1 MADVFSTTVACEDC
15 DERKADLQETQHE
28 VIDCVQDP
36 ARPGTCTLHYR
47 RPAGDAAAAI
57 SATQAQA
64 AKAIVNL
71 FETGEVLGHYG
82 AVTVL
87 AGDPGHLTYGRSQTT
102 LASANLGLLIAR
114 YCQREGARF
123 GERLKSWLP
132 ALQARDLALD
142 RDLRLHN
149 FLRACADDP
158 VMRDEQDRF
167 FDEAYWAPAE
177 RAARKL
183 GLRTALGVAVVYD
196 SWVHGSWA
204 AMRDRTDTQGT
215 VAQSGEKAWITR
227 YIANRHAW
235 LAGHPNPL
243 LRKTVYR
250 MAAFQRLVELGAW
263 GLPLPLVV
271 RDQEISLATLSGVP
285 PGCYDGPQPG
295 TRSVAVS
302 SPLQRGLDVRLL
314 QLGLCLSGFEEIRAD
329 GIFGTGSAAWLKS
342 WQQAKGL
349 PPTGVADPAT
359 VAKLATV

>member
-1 MADVFSTTVACEDC
+1 MSDIFSTTVPCEDC
-15 DERKADLQETQHE
+15 DERKADLQETRNE

-36 ARPGTCTLHYR
+36 TRPGVCTLHYR
-47 RPAGDAAAAI
+47 RPAGDAVAAI
-57 SATQAQA
+57 TATQAQA

-71 FETGEVLGHYG
+71 FETGEVLGQYG

-123 GERLKSWLP
+123 GERLRSWLP

-142 RDLRLHN
+142 HDWRLHN

-167 FDEAYWAPAE
+167 FDETYWAPAE

-183 GLRTALGVAVVYD
+183 GLQTPLGVAVVYD

-204 AMRDRTDTQGT
+204 ALRDRTDTQGT
-215 VAQSGEKAWITR
+215 VTQSGEKAWITR

-250 MAAFQRLVELGAW
+250 MAAFQRLVEQEAW

-271 RDQEISLATLSGVP
+271 RDKEISLATLSALP

-295 TRSVAVS
+295 TRSVAVA

-314 QLGLCLSGFEEIRAD
+314 QLGLCLSGVDEIRAD
-329 GIFGTGSAAWLKS
+329 GIFGATSAKWLKG
-342 WQQAKGL
+342 WQQAKGV
-349 PPTGVADPAT
+349 PPTGVADAST